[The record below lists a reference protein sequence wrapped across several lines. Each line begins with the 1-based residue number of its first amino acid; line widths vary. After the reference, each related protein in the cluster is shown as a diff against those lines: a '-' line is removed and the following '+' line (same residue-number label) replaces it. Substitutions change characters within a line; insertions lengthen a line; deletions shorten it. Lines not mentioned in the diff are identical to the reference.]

1 MGSMKI
7 NYNATAMVTNNS
19 LTRNDS
25 NLSESTKKLSSGLKI
40 NNAKDNPSG
49 LAMAKRMNLQLKGLE
64 FGKDNSNEGVSIVRT
79 ADGALSEITEMLQ
92 RTNELAIKGANGT
105 MSDKDR
111 EALEAEVKQLKE
123 EIERIASETQF
134 NGQKILDG
142 TFDLKGYSDKGNI
155 DVLSYSDEVLAGT
168 YEIAQTT
175 DAHSGQKVGIYVEL
189 DENGNIVDYHSG
201 QQKKVHN
208 VGDEVLDAD
217 GNPVKNPD
225 GSVKKYDKDVWAWD
239 MEVTV
244 NQTLKGSDK
253 TEQIKMTIAN
263 VKDDVITLKGS
274 NGYELQ
280 LKYSK
285 EGIANT
291 KDVPKL
297 DADGKPVVD
306 DKGQPVTETHY
317 LADETVKMNLTGN
330 GTMRMQVGAN
340 EGQVIEIRI
349 PSAKLENLQIDKLT
363 LSTQADCLAAIDS
376 ASGALQYVSAVRS
389 RLGAYENRL
398 EHKISSIET
407 TYENMTSAYSSIMDV
422 DMAEEMTNYTTQQ
435 VLSQS
440 SMAML
445 AQANERP
452 SQVLQLLQ

>member
-19 LTRNDS
+19 LTRNDI

-64 FGKDNSNEGVSIVRT
+64 FSKDNSNEGVSIVRT

-111 EALEAEVKQLKE
+111 EALEAEVKQLKD
-123 EIERIASETQF
+123 EIQRIATETQF

-142 TFDLKGYSDKGNI
+142 TFDLKGYSDKSNI

-168 YEIAQTT
+168 YAIEQTT
-175 DAHSGQKVGIYVEL
+175 DAVSGQKVGIYVEL
-189 DENGNIVDYHSG
+189 DENGNIADYHSG
-201 QQKKVHN
+201 QQVILHKK
-208 VGDEVLDAD
+208 GDPVLDED
-217 GNPVKNPD
+217 GNQATDDAGNLLTYPN
-225 GSVKKYDKDVWAWD
+225 DVWGWN

-244 NQTLKGSDK
+244 NQTLKGSDQ

-263 VKDDVITLKGS
+263 VKDDVITLKGA

-285 EGIANT
+285 DGITNT

-297 DADGKPVVD
+297 DTDGQVVKD
-306 DKGQPVTETHY
+306 EKGNTIMETRY
-317 LADETVKMNLTGN
+317 LPDETVEMNLTGS
-330 GTMRMQVGAN
+330 GSMRMQVGAN
-340 EGQVIEIRI
+340 EGQVMEIRI
-349 PSAKLENLQIDKLT
+349 PSVKLENLQIDKLS
-363 LSTQADCLAAIDS
+363 LSTKQDCLEAIDS
-376 ASGALQYVSAVRS
+376 VSGALQYVSSVRS

>member
-19 LTRNDS
+19 LTKNDI
-25 NLSESTKKLSSGLKI
+25 NLSESTKRLSSGLKI

-49 LAMAKRMNLQLKGLE
+49 LAMAKRMNLQLTGLE

-79 ADGALSEITEMLQ
+79 ADGALSEITEMIQ
-92 RTNELAIKGANGT
+92 RMNELAIKGANGT

-111 EALEAEVKQLKE
+111 EALEAEAKELKE
-123 EIERIASETQF
+123 EIDRIASETQF

-142 TFDLKGYSDKGNI
+142 TFDLKGYSDNSDI
-155 DVLSYSDEVLAGT
+155 DVLSYSDEVQAGT
-168 YEIAQTT
+168 YKIVQTT
-175 DAHSGQKVGIYVEL
+175 DAVSGTDVGIYVEL
-189 DENGNIVDYHSG
+189 DEDGNIADYHSG
-201 QQKKVHN
+201 QQVVLHKA
-208 VGDEVLDAD
+208 GDPVLDDD
-217 GNPVKNPD
+217 GNQAKDDAGNLLTYPN
-225 GSVKKYDKDVWAWD
+225 DVWGWN
-239 MEVTV
+239 MEVTLE
-244 NQTLKGSDK
+244 QTLKGSDK
-253 TEQIKMTIAN
+253 TEQIKMTITN
-263 VKDDVITLKGS
+263 VKDDVITLKGA

-285 EGIANT
+285 DGITNT
-291 KDVPKL
+291 VDVPVL
-297 DADGKPVVD
+297 DEDGKQEVD
-306 DKGQPVTETHY
+306 DNGQPVTETHY
-317 LADETVKMNLTGN
+317 LADETVAMNLTASGS
-330 GTMRMQVGAN
+330 MRMQVGAN
-340 EGQVIEIRI
+340 EGQVMEIRI
-349 PSAKLENLQIDKLT
+349 PSVKLENLQIDKLT
-363 LSTQADCLAAIDS
+363 LSTKQDCLDAIDS
-376 ASGALQYVSAVRS
+376 VSGALQYVSSVRS

-398 EHKISSIET
+398 EHKISSLEA

>member
-19 LTRNDS
+19 LTRNDI

-64 FGKDNSNEGVSIVRT
+64 FSKDNSNEGVSIVRT

-111 EALEAEVKQLKE
+111 EALEAEVKQLKD
-123 EIERIASETQF
+123 EIQRIATETQF

-142 TFDLKGYSDKGNI
+142 TFDLKGYSDKSNI

-168 YEIAQTT
+168 YAIEQTT
-175 DAHSGQKVGIYVEL
+175 DAVSKQKVGIYVEL
-189 DENGNIVDYHSG
+189 DKNGNIADYHSG
-201 QQKKVHN
+201 QRVILHKK
-208 VGDEVLDAD
+208 GDPVLDED
-217 GNPVKNPD
+217 GNQATDDAGNLLTYPN
-225 GSVKKYDKDVWAWD
+225 DVWGWN

-244 NQTLKGSDK
+244 NQTLKGSDQ

-263 VKDDVITLKGS
+263 VKDDVITLKGA

-285 EGIANT
+285 DGITNT

-297 DADGKPVVD
+297 DADGQVVKD
-306 DKGQPVTETHY
+306 EKGNTIMETRY
-317 LADETVKMNLTGN
+317 LPDETVEMNLTGS
-330 GTMRMQVGAN
+330 GSMRMQVGAN
-340 EGQVIEIRI
+340 EGQVMEIRI
-349 PSAKLENLQIDKLT
+349 PSVKLENLQIDKLS
-363 LSTQADCLAAIDS
+363 LSTKQDCLEAIDS
-376 ASGALQYVSAVRS
+376 VSGALQYVSSVRS

>member
-64 FGKDNSNEGVSIVRT
+64 FSKDNSNEGVSIVRT

-92 RTNELAIKGANGT
+92 RTNELAIKGATGT

-111 EALEAEVKQLKE
+111 EALEAEVKELKE
-123 EIERIASETQF
+123 EIDRIASETQF

-142 TFDLKGYSDKGNI
+142 TFDLKGYSDKGNM
-155 DVLSYSDEVLAGT
+155 DVLSYSDEVLAGI
-168 YEIAQTT
+168 YEIAQTK
-175 DAHSGQKVGIYVEL
+175 DAHSGQNVGIYVEL
-189 DENGNIVDYHSG
+189 DENGNIADYHSG
-201 QQKKVHN
+201 QQKKVHK

-263 VKDDVITLKGS
+263 VKDDVITLKGA

-285 EGIANT
+285 DGITNT

-297 DADGKPVVD
+297 DADGKQVVD
-306 DKGQPVTETHY
+306 DNGQAVTETHY

-330 GTMRMQVGAN
+330 GSMRMQVGAN
-340 EGQVIEIRI
+340 EGQVMEIRI
-349 PSAKLENLQIDKLT
+349 PSVKLENLQIDKLT
-363 LSTQADCLAAIDS
+363 LSTKQDCLDAIDS
-376 ASGALQYVSAVRS
+376 VSGALQYVSSVRS

-398 EHKISSIET
+398 EHKISSIDT

>member
-19 LTRNDS
+19 LTRNDI

-64 FGKDNSNEGVSIVRT
+64 FSKDNSNEGVSIVRT

-111 EALEAEVKQLKE
+111 EALEAEVKQLKD
-123 EIERIASETQF
+123 EIQRIATETQF

-142 TFDLKGYSDKGNI
+142 TFDLKGYSDKSNI

-168 YEIAQTT
+168 YAIEQTT
-175 DAHSGQKVGIYVEL
+175 DAFSGQKVGIYVEL
-189 DENGNIVDYHSG
+189 DENGNIADYHSG
-201 QQKKVHN
+201 QQVILHKQ
-208 VGDEVLDAD
+208 GDPVLDED
-217 GNPVKNPD
+217 GNQATDDAGNP
-225 GSVKKYDKDVWAWD
+225 KTYPNDVWGWN

-244 NQTLKGSDK
+244 NQTLKGSDQ
-253 TEQIKMTIAN
+253 TEQIKMTIVN
-263 VKDDVITLKGS
+263 VKDDVITLKGA

-285 EGIANT
+285 DGITNT

-297 DADGKPVVD
+297 DADGQEVKD
-306 DKGQPVTETHY
+306 ENGNTIMETRY
-317 LADETVKMNLTGN
+317 LPDETVEMNLTGS
-330 GTMRMQVGAN
+330 GSMRMQVGAN
-340 EGQVIEIRI
+340 EGQVMEIRI
-349 PSAKLENLQIDKLT
+349 PSVKLENLQIDKLS
-363 LSTQADCLAAIDS
+363 LSTKQDCLEAIDS
-376 ASGALQYVSAVRS
+376 VSGALQYVSSVRS

>member
-19 LTRNDS
+19 LTRNDI

-64 FGKDNSNEGVSIVRT
+64 VGKDNSNEGVSIVRT

-111 EALEAEVKQLKE
+111 EALEAEVKELKE
-123 EIERIASETQF
+123 EIDRIASETQF

-142 TFDLKGYSDKGNI
+142 TFDLKGYSDKSNI
-155 DVLSYSDEVLAGT
+155 DVLSYSDEVQAGT
-168 YEIAQTT
+168 YSI
-175 DAHSGQKVGIYVEL
+175 DAASNMYVKL
-189 DENGNIVDYHSG
+189 DEDGNISDYHSG
-201 QQKKVHN
+201 QQIILHKA
-208 VGDEVLDAD
+208 GDPVLDDD
-217 GNPVKNPD
+217 GNQVKDDAGNLLTYPANVM
-225 GSVKKYDKDVWAWD
+225 GWD

-253 TEQIKMTIAN
+253 TEQIKMTITN
-263 VKDDVITLKGS
+263 VKDDVITLKGA
-274 NGYELQ
+274 NGYEIQ

-285 EGIANT
+285 DGLPAQTE
-291 KDVPKL
+291 KKV
-297 DADGKPVVD
+297 DADGNLELD
-306 DKGQPVTETHY
+306 EDGNEIEETFY
-317 LADETVKMNLTGN
+317 EPDNEVKMNLTGN
-330 GTMRMQVGAN
+330 GSMRMQVGAN
-340 EGQVIEIRI
+340 EGQVMEIRI
-349 PSAKLENLQIDKLT
+349 PSVKLENLQIEKLT
-363 LSTQADCLAAIDS
+363 LSTKADCLAAIDS
-376 ASGALQYVSAVRS
+376 VSDALQYVSSVRS

>member
-1 MGSMKI
+1 M
-7 NYNATAMVTNNS
+7 
-19 LTRNDS
+19 
-25 NLSESTKKLSSGLKI
+25 
-40 NNAKDNPSG
+40 
-49 LAMAKRMNLQLKGLE
+49 
-64 FGKDNSNEGVSIVRT
+64 
-79 ADGALSEITEMLQ
+79 
-92 RTNELAIKGANGT
+92 
-105 MSDKDR
+105 
-111 EALEAEVKQLKE
+111 
-123 EIERIASETQF
+123 
-134 NGQKILDG
+134 
-142 TFDLKGYSDKGNI
+142 
-155 DVLSYSDEVLAGT
+155 
-168 YEIAQTT
+168 
-175 DAHSGQKVGIYVEL
+175 
-189 DENGNIVDYHSG
+189 
-201 QQKKVHN
+201 
-208 VGDEVLDAD
+208 DAD
-217 GNPVKNPD
+217 GNEVLDDTGKPVTYPD
-225 GSVKKYDKDVWAWD
+225 DVWGWD

-263 VKDDVITLKGS
+263 VKDDVITLKGA

-285 EGIANT
+285 DGITNT

-297 DADGKPVVD
+297 DADGKQVVD
-306 DKGQPVTETHY
+306 DNGQAVTETHY

-330 GTMRMQVGAN
+330 GSMRMQVGAN
-340 EGQVIEIRI
+340 EGQVMEIRI
-349 PSAKLENLQIDKLT
+349 PSVKLENLQIDKLT
-363 LSTQADCLAAIDS
+363 LSTKQDCLDAIDS
-376 ASGALQYVSAVRS
+376 VSGALQYVSSVRS

-398 EHKISSIET
+398 EHKISSIDT

>member
-19 LTRNDS
+19 LTRNDN

-168 YEIAQTT
+168 YEIAQTK
-175 DAHSGQKVGIYVEL
+175 DAHSGKNVGIYVEL
-189 DENGNIVDYHSG
+189 DENGNIDVAKLKPIAYEP
-201 QQKKVHN
+201 VHN
-208 VGDEVLDAD
+208 EYYVMGEKVGNAFSD
-217 GNPVKNPD
+217 GN
-225 GSVKKYDKDVWAWD
+225 A
-239 MEVTV
+239 
-244 NQTLKGSDK
+244 LK
-253 TEQIKMTIAN
+253 
-263 VKDDVITLKGS
+263 
-274 NGYELQ
+274 
-280 LKYSK
+280 
-285 EGIANT
+285 
-291 KDVPKL
+291 
-297 DADGKPVVD
+297 
-306 DKGQPVTETHY
+306 
-317 LADETVKMNLTGN
+317 
-330 GTMRMQVGAN
+330 
-340 EGQVIEIRI
+340 
-349 PSAKLENLQIDKLT
+349 
-363 LSTQADCLAAIDS
+363 
-376 ASGALQYVSAVRS
+376 
-389 RLGAYENRL
+389 
-398 EHKISSIET
+398 
-407 TYENMTSAYSSIMDV
+407 
-422 DMAEEMTNYTTQQ
+422 
-435 VLSQS
+435 
-440 SMAML
+440 
-445 AQANERP
+445 
-452 SQVLQLLQ
+452 

>member
-7 NYNATAMVTNNS
+7 NYNATAMITNNS
-19 LTRNDS
+19 LTRNDI

-79 ADGALSEITEMLQ
+79 ADGALSEITDMLQ
-92 RTNELAIKGANGT
+92 RMNELAIKGANGT
-105 MSDKDR
+105 MADKDR
-111 EALEAEVKQLKE
+111 EALEAEVKQLKD
-123 EIERIASETQF
+123 EIQRIATETQF

-142 TFDLKGYSDKGNI
+142 TFDLKGYTDKSNI

-168 YEIAQTT
+168 YTVEQTT
-175 DAHSGQKVGIYVEL
+175 DAVSGDSVGIYVEL
-189 DENGNIVDYHSG
+189 DENGNIADYHSG
-201 QQKKVHN
+201 QQVTLHHA
-208 VGDEVLDAD
+208 GDLVMDAD
-217 GNPVKNPD
+217 GNQKRDAAGNLMTYPD
-225 GSVKKYDKDVWAWD
+225 DVLGWN

-244 NQTLKGSDK
+244 SQTLKGSE
-253 TEQIKMTIAN
+253 TSEQITMKIVN
-263 VKDDVITLKGS
+263 VKGDVITLKGS
-274 NGYELQ
+274 NGYEIQ
-280 LKYSK
+280 LKYAK
-285 EGIANT
+285 DGITN
-291 KDVPKL
+291 KINVPKL
-297 DADGKPVVD
+297 DADGYPEMDDNGNPVVVPHYIAD
-306 DKGQPVTETHY
+306 DTVT
-317 LADETVKMNLTGN
+317 MNLTGT
-330 GTMRMQVGAN
+330 GSMRMQVGAN
-340 EGQVIEIRI
+340 EGQVMEIRV
-349 PSAKLENLQIDKLT
+349 PSVQLDNLQIDKLT
-363 LSTQADCLAAIDS
+363 LSTKSDCLSAISSVAD
-376 ASGALQYVSAVRS
+376 ALQYVSSVRS

-398 EHKISSIET
+398 EHKISSLET

-422 DMAEEMTNYTTQQ
+422 DMAEEMTSYTTHQ